1 MISKIY
7 INIKNKKIK
16 LFKVFI
22 SIASKL
28 DQNPKKFSTPG
39 SQTTY
44 YFKEL
49 DAAVHYNVTVQ
60 GLSQN
65 KKLWFI
71 SGIFATTDIS
81 KFYKLNLTFLFYL
94 KIYNY

>member
-1 MISKIY
+1 M
-7 INIKNKKIK
+7 NKLI

-22 SIASKL
+22 SVASKL

-44 YFKEL
+44 HFKDL
-49 DAAVHYNVTVQ
+49 DSVVHYNVTVQ

-71 SGIFATTDIS
+71 SGIFATTDFS
-81 KFYKLNLTFLFYL
+81 KL
-94 KIYNY
+94 